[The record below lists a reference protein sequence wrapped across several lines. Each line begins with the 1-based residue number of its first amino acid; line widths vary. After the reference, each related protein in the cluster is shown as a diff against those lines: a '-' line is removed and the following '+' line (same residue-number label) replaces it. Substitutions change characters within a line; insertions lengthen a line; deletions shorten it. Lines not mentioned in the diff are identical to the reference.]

1 MSPRC
6 LWDRG
11 KEVSSEGLAELIRSA
26 GERGV
31 NMAFLIGGPFGH
43 SEAVHQRANA
53 SIRLSKMVLNHDV
66 STDPGHRIRQSSF
79 LRQCLLTSSMFADND
94 LDGAGSTHRACG
106 ATLSGLDD
114 S

>member
-66 STDPGHRIRQSSF
+66 ARIVLVEQ
-79 LRQCLLTSSMFADND
+79 LY
-94 LDGAGSTHRACG
+94 RAWTILKG
-106 ATLSGLDD
+106 EPYHH
-114 S
+114 